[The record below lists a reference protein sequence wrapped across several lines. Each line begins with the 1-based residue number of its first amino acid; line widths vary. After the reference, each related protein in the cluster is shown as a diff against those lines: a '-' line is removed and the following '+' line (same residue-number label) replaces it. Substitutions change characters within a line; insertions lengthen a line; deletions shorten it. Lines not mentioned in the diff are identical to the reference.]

1 MMLRSGRN
9 KAQFAALLVPGIAVF
24 ALFTVYPIVK
34 LFVMSFLRWDLG
46 SVFQRSFA
54 GLENYKAVLSDET
67 FFVAFENTLLYTLV
81 TVPGQMALGLL
92 AAVLIHSI
100 PRFRVTFRV
109 IYYIPVITS
118 WVIVSLVFRY
128 IFNTEGMLNYFLCN
142 VLHLTKDYVPWLNT
156 RWGGLTVAMLLG
168 IWKGVGWN
176 LVVFL
181 AALQSV
187 PAELYEAAD
196 VDGCTGWKKFWYITL
211 PSIRPT
217 ILFAL
222 VMLTI
227 GGFNV
232 FTSIKMITDG
242 KPMHQTD
249 TVLTWMYYKAFSTG
263 EFGYAAA
270 LSFIVAVTL
279 MVLAFLQFRA
289 MKRQNG
295 LGRGENEKQKKTL
308 ESGAPVYPPASGR
321 RGVGHADD
329 LYAVHL
335 APAERRA
342 LRVSAALLPQAQRD
356 HAGKLPV
363 HFRAGEILPE
373 FSQQRHCGPRYDRPC
388 GDHCHGAGVLS
399 GTL

>member
-1 MMLRSGRN
+1 MRLHSRRD
-9 KAQFAALLVPGIAVF
+9 KLQFSALLLPGVLAF
-24 ALFTVYPIVK
+24 ALFTIYPILK
-34 LFVMSFLRWDLG
+34 LFVMSFLHWNLG
-46 SVFQRSFA
+46 SMFDKSFA
-54 GLENYKAVLSDET
+54 GLENYKAVLSDKT
-67 FFVAFENTLLYTLV
+67 FLIAFENTLIYTLV
-81 TVPGQMALGLL
+81 TVPGQMILGLL

-128 IFNTEGMLNYFLCN
+128 IFNTEGMLNYLLTN
-142 VLHLTKDYVPWLNT
+142 VLRLTAKNIAWLNT
-156 RWGGLTVAMLLG
+156 QWGGMTVVMLLG

-187 PAELYEAAD
+187 PNELYEAAE
-196 VDGCTGWKKFWYITL
+196 VDGCGSVSKFFSITL
-211 PSIRPT
+211 PSIKPT

-242 KPMHQTD
+242 KPMHQTE

-270 LSFIVAVTL
+270 LSFVVAVTL
-279 MVLAFLQFRA
+279 MVLAFLQFKA
-289 MKRQNG
+289 MKSQNG
-295 LGRGENEKQKKTL
+295 
-308 ESGAPVYPPASGR
+308 
-321 RGVGHADD
+321 
-329 LYAVHL
+329 
-335 APAERRA
+335 
-342 LRVSAALLPQAQRD
+342 
-356 HAGKLPV
+356 
-363 HFRAGEILPE
+363 
-373 FSQQRHCGPRYDRPC
+373 
-388 GDHCHGAGVLS
+388 
-399 GTL
+399 